1 MAVQQDEYESVTSP
15 SVISSLLNTMIESG
29 GVTLCLATPDARP
42 EPVVLMEQHAGETL
56 VMDLSSVDYLLSRLQ
71 QGEQFFLRGQ
81 SQGKVVRTPLL
92 SLTETRRS
100 GGRFLCC
107 SNYPSSVE
115 VLQRRES
122 YRAELRMGMVVSA
135 LVVGESGESA
145 QGELRDLS
153 QDGCQLELPLTA
165 SGILAETQYS
175 LKLAFTFPS
184 GTYFEVNGVAR
195 HQKTDPERHM
205 LRVGFRFAG
214 CTSEQERQI
223 WYFVS
228 KVSSEWNFDFQS
240 FFNKGHLLYNTRPE
254 HSGAPN
260 LTRLHKQHSDPL

>member
-1 MAVQQDEYESVTSP
+1 M
-15 SVISSLLNTMIESG
+15 
-29 GVTLCLATPDARP
+29 
-42 EPVVLMEQHAGETL
+42 
-56 VMDLSSVDYLLSRLQ
+56 
-71 QGEQFFLRGQ
+71 RGQ

-223 WYFVS
+223 WYFVCEIEREAARYKRRCRRS
-228 KVSSEWNFDFQS
+228 GSHRLCLSSRANALQILS
-240 FFNKGHLLYNTRPE
+240 T
-254 HSGAPN
+254 
-260 LTRLHKQHSDPL
+260 